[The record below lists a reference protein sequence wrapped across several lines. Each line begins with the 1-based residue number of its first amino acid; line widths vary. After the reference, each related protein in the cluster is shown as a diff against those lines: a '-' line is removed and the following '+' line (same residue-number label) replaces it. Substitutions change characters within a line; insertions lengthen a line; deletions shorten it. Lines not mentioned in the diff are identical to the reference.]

1 MAVVAVTDHVFPDL
15 DQERAILS
23 GAGHELRFERN
34 AATVDEVVAA
44 VAGADAV
51 LNCYARMPADVI
63 RTLDRCRIIARYGIG
78 LDTIDMDAASERGIV
93 VTNVPDYCID
103 EVSDHALALALGLAR
118 GVALLDRRVRMGSW
132 TPTDARP
139 LHRIRGRTF
148 GLVGFGRIAQALA
161 VKAAALGFRVVA
173 TDPYVPDDAV
183 LDAGVEP
190 LSLDELLAR
199 ADVVSLHVPLT
210 DESHHLI
217 GPEALA
223 KMKPAA
229 ILVNTS
235 RGPLV
240 DTSAL
245 HDALDSGRLG
255 GAALDVLE
263 QEPPAP
269 DDPLLQRDDVVIT
282 PHTGF
287 YSEESLRELQ
297 RKAVEQVVEALAG
310 RRPPVRG
317 QRRRHWV
324 RYLDRRGGPPPTTPA
339 PDLDGKPERPLED
352 GRRQDLVDRPGRD
365 ESTVP
370 EQRGMGARGRHL
382 LEMVRRYDRRRPV
395 VRGGGLERGDQR
407 FASGEIQ
414 PRGRLVEDQQL
425 WCGEQR
431 PSEEDPLPFAL
442 TPRRKPTP
450 DEMTASELSEQVLGA
465 PAIVLAIPLEPGRER
480 HTLAREHHRLGD
492 QIGRHQLRQD
502 MAGVADPTVES
513 SDIAS
518 PKRGSEHADT
528 TLRRLPACARDAQQ
542 RGLAAPVWSEEHP
555 TLVEADHEVERPE
568 DRPAL
573 DAHDRAVELD
583 DRFEVRHR

>member
-1 MAVVAVTDHVFPDL
+1 MGVVAVTDHVFPDL
-15 DQERAILS
+15 DQERAVLV

-51 LNCYARMPADVI
+51 LNCYASMPADVI

-78 LDTIDMDAASERGIV
+78 LDTIDMDAANERGIV

-103 EVSDHALALALGLAR
+103 EVSDHALSLALALAR

-148 GLVGFGRIAQALA
+148 GLVGFGRIARALA

-173 TDPYVPDDAV
+173 TDPYVPDVAV

-190 LSLDELLAR
+190 LSLNELLAR

-223 KMKPAA
+223 TMKPAA

-245 HDALDSGRLG
+245 RDALVSGRLG

-282 PHTGF
+282 PHAGF
-287 YSEESLRELQ
+287 YSEESVRELQ

-310 RRPPVRG
+310 RRPTYAVNAD
-317 QRRRHWV
+317 V
-324 RYLDRRGGPPPTTPA
+324 
-339 PDLDGKPERPLED
+339 
-352 GRRQDLVDRPGRD
+352 
-365 ESTVP
+365 
-370 EQRGMGARGRHL
+370 
-382 LEMVRRYDRRRPV
+382 
-395 VRGGGLERGDQR
+395 
-407 FASGEIQ
+407 
-414 PRGRLVEDQQL
+414 
-425 WCGEQR
+425 
-431 PSEEDPLPFAL
+431 
-442 TPRRKPTP
+442 
-450 DEMTASELSEQVLGA
+450 
-465 PAIVLAIPLEPGRER
+465 
-480 HTLAREHHRLGD
+480 
-492 QIGRHQLRQD
+492 IGF
-502 MAGVADPTVES
+502 GT
-513 SDIAS
+513 
-518 PKRGSEHADT
+518 
-528 TLRRLPACARDAQQ
+528 
-542 RGLAAPVWSEEHP
+542 
-555 TLVEADHEVERPE
+555 
-568 DRPAL
+568 
-573 DAHDRAVELD
+573 
-583 DRFEVRHR
+583 